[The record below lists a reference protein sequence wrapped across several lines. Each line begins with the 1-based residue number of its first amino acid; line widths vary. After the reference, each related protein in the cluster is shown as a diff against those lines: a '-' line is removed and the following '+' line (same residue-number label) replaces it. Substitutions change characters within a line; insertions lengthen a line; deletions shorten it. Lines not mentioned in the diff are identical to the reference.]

1 MKNFKRILLVITLL
15 FVAGNIGA
23 YFYFRKQFTAP
34 PVTLAPV
41 GDNHTIPFHW
51 VADSLRNE
59 LNPYAAMIVPVTLS
73 GCPRT
78 FYMQFDLGSPY
89 SVFYGNKLRAI
100 QSRYAIAPIK
110 QHKGRN
116 QLTAVEFNIGNMP
129 VAAST
134 IPVNQYE
141 QSGINWTD
149 TTTQIIIGTIGS
161 DLIDNRTL
169 TINYPAQTLAITR
182 QVPDTLKAI
191 TIEPFQW
198 KERKILLPAT
208 LANESVNVFFD
219 TGSSAFELL
228 TNESK
233 WHRLAHKDKPFQKY
247 AVNSW
252 GNKLT
257 AFTAPTEHAI
267 TIASIAYPLQN
278 VTRIEGTGFIQN
290 VFMRLSGM
298 GGMIG
303 NKLFL
308 NSVLVIDTQHQKFGL
323 HRISL
328 HDKHAAQVA
337 VE

>member
-1 MKNFKRILLVITLL
+1 MKIVKRILLVITLL

-41 GDNHTIPFHW
+41 GDNHTIPFRW
-51 VADSLRNE
+51 IADSLGNE
-59 LNPYAAMIVPVTLS
+59 LNPHAAIVVPITLS
-73 GCPRT
+73 GCPHT

-100 QSRYAIAPIK
+100 QSRYPIPPIE
-110 QHKGRN
+110 QHNGRN
-116 QLTAVEFNIGNMP
+116 GLADVEFNIGSMS
-129 VAAST
+129 VAASS

-141 QSGINWTD
+141 QSGIDWTD
-149 TTTQIIIGTIGS
+149 TTAQIIIGTIGS
-161 DLIDNRTL
+161 DLIDNHIL
-169 TINYPAQTLAITR
+169 TINYPAKTLAITKKM
-182 QVPDTLKAI
+182 PDTLKAI
-191 TIEPFQW
+191 ATEPFQW

-233 WHRLAHKDKPFQKY
+233 WNSLANKDKPFQQY
-247 AVNSW
+247 TVNSW
-252 GNKLT
+252 SNKLT
-257 AFTAPTEHAI
+257 AFTAPTDHTI
-267 TIASIAYPLQN
+267 IIASIAYPLQN
-278 VTRIEGTGFIQN
+278 VTRIEGTGIIQN

-308 NSVLVIDTQHQKFGL
+308 NSVLVVDTQHQLFGL
-323 HRISL
+323 RRISP
-328 HDKHAAQVA
+328 HDKHAVQAA